1 MYVPKGDRRG
11 RKNKYHIDREKFVFA
26 CKAVINDEMTQV
38 AAAEYCGLPYKVFNI
53 WIFRYFEPGIYGELP
68 EDAFINYGLPRLGT
82 KDGF

>member
-1 MYVPKGDRRG
+1 
-11 RKNKYHIDREKFVFA
+11 
-26 CKAVINDEMTQV
+26 MTQV